1 MKLFSK
7 NLELFCLIYYGFFW
21 KCFQNCNSIK
31 NFLLLPNEKNHEK
44 WKCRADFSLLFS
56 NLKREGKIKSYIGAF
71 VPIIHRYLRI
81 HSWRHCLESLNFI
94 FLSYALS
101 ICIILSFFTFHRSRF
116 SFSSFLFFFGAM
128 SHKILTNFSP
138 KAVGKIFRH
147 LSVRLHLINL
157 KANSASQLWANF
169 LLQFEFPLFF
179 WKYDKNLVR
188 RKLSA
193 HCKVHL
199 KCTSPCVFPFFFTQ
213 LNIYS
218 HCWSFISVNW
228 PSRKSFKLSGV
239 FVLFFQKKI

>member
-1 MKLFSK
+1 MKKTMKNENAALIFPYFFRIWNEKEKLNLTSGLLYLLFIDTCVYIPEDIVSKAWILFSFRT
-7 NLELFCLIYYGFFW
+7 LFQFALFCLFSLFIEVDFL
-21 KCFQNCNSIK
+21 
-31 NFLLLPNEKNHEK
+31 FLL
-44 WKCRADFSLLFS
+44 
-56 NLKREGKIKSYIGAF
+56 
-71 VPIIHRYLRI
+71 
-81 HSWRHCLESLNFI
+81 
-94 FLSYALS
+94 
-101 ICIILSFFTFHRSRF
+101 FF
-116 SFSSFLFFFGAM
+116 FFFGAM